1 MILMPG
7 AKRIYAGG
15 CILCAILVIITGCAP
30 SIRYTRDS
38 ALGKRDTGQQ
48 NYSEKITDELVSDI
62 SVSGIPSDR
71 LQSVISSYIGAP
83 YRLGGMSAK
92 GFDCSGFGCL
102 VYKKVFNVSLPRSS
116 SQMQHCGRRISLK
129 DASAG
134 DLIFFRNYRIGRIGH
149 VGIYMGEGRF
159 AHASV
164 KHGVRYSDL
173 REPYYKKRLAMIRRI
188 FK

>member
-7 AKRIYAGG
+7 AKKIYAGG
-15 CILCAILVIITGCAP
+15 SILCVVLVIVTGCAP

-38 ALGKRDTGQQ
+38 AQRKRDIEQQ
-48 NYSEKITDELVSDI
+48 NYSEKISNELISDI
-62 SVSGIPSDR
+62 SVSGIPADR
-71 LQSVISSYIGAP
+71 LQSVILPYIGAP
-83 YRLGGMSAK
+83 YRLGGMSAN
-92 GFDCSGFGCL
+92 GIDCSGFVCL
-102 VYKKVFNVSLPRSS
+102 VYKEAFNVSLPRST

-129 DASAG
+129 EASIG

-173 REPYYKKRLAMIRRI
+173 SEPYYKKRLATIRRI